1 MGPTEK
7 AARTQIHCQVL
18 RWMAGEKLVSSLGSP
33 VWCSGKTWRNGMGAG
48 EGDAEGRQWIKADPH
63 CCTAETKA
71 TL

>member
-1 MGPTEK
+1 
-7 AARTQIHCQVL
+7 
-18 RWMAGEKLVSSLGSP
+18 MAGEKLLSSLGSP

-63 CCTAETKA
+63 CCTAETNA